1 MNYVWSCLM
10 ILSFIFGAANG
21 KISETLTAGLNGAKD
36 SATVLL
42 SFAGIMCFWSGILK
56 ICKESGAGEKLEKL
70 LSPIVLRLFP
80 KTKAIP
86 QITLNIVSNLLGLGN
101 AATPSGISAMTEMDA
116 ENQSSP
122 RPSHEMCRFAIM
134 NTSSLQLI
142 PTTVIGIL
150 SASGAENPYKIIPY
164 IWISSSLSLVLA
176 LALENIT
183 YRLERRREK

>member
-1 MNYVWSCLM
+1 MNYVWSALM
-10 ILSFIFGAANG
+10 ILSFIFAMING

-36 SATVLL
+36 SVPVLL
-42 SFAGIMCFWSGILK
+42 SFAGIMCFWSGILR
-56 ICKESGAGEKLEKL
+56 ICQASGASRMCEKL
-70 LSPIVLRLFP
+70 LSPIVSRLFP
-80 KTKAIP
+80 QTQAKP

-116 ENQSSP
+116 ENDKSP
-122 RPSHEMCRFAIM
+122 YPSHEMCRFAIM
-134 NTSSLQLI
+134 NTASLQVI